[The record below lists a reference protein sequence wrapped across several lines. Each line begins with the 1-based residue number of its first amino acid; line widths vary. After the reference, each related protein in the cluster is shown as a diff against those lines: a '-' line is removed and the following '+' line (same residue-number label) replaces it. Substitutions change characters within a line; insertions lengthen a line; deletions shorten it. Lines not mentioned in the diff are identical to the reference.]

1 MDVIIIKATLITHV
15 NGEQAVD
22 TIQLSPKFVVA
33 TSLPSALSSGQL
45 MSSKLADACCT
56 SASVLASPG
65 TVLIRILSKSP
76 GLRSFSVS

>member
-1 MDVIIIKATLITHV
+1 M
-15 NGEQAVD
+15 D

-65 TVLIRILSKSP
+65 TALIRRKKTMTGIGIAESAPTQHLEDSE
-76 GLRSFSVS
+76 RSQK